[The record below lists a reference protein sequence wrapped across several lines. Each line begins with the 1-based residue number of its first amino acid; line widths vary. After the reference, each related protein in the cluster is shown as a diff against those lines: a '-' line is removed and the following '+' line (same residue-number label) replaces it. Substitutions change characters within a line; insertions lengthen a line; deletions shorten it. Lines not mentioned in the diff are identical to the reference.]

1 MTDHVQEQ
9 EMEIEALKAI
19 LMDDFEE
26 LHPSESGLNTSN
38 RCFLIKLSLQD
49 DETDESSTSPVQL
62 GLIFSHTEKY
72 PDEIPLLNLKSIKGI
87 PASDLKVLKEKLE
100 QEASENL
107 GMAMI
112 YTLVTSAKEWFAER
126 FDQDTDNDNIKEE
139 TANKDEIIVPR
150 GEPVTVETF
159 LAWREKIEAEVALE
173 RAKVLPESALATT
186 KEKKLTGR
194 QWFQSGKASAR
205 HAAPIMEGSND
216 EEEDDDFDDD
226 SEDDEED
233 MLDHYL
239 AEKFDSSNN

>member
-1 MTDHVQEQ
+1 MTDHAQEQ

-19 LMDDFEE
+19 LMDEFEE
-26 LHPSESGLNTSN
+26 IHPSESGLNTSN

-49 DETDESSTSPVQL
+49 DETNESSTSPVQL

-112 YTLVTSAKEWFAER
+112 YTLVTSAKEWFTER

-159 LAWREKIEAEVALE
+159 LAWREKFEAEAALE
-173 RAKVLPESALATT
+173 RAKVLTESALATT

-194 QWFQSGKASAR
+194 QWFQSGRASAR
-205 HAAPIMEGSND
+205 HATPPIMEGSND
-216 EEEDDDFDDD
+216 EDDDDDFDDD
-226 SEDDEED
+226 SEDDED